1 VPQSF
6 VECLFSTRQRHSLPC
21 LFCWHT
27 TKSWVCHCFF
37 WHTTSPEFVVCFF
50 EVHDKSNKKFSS
62 SPSIY
67 STSYI
72 QHGVL
77 RFKFW
82 YIYLSCAFLSH
93 EFVVCFFLAQGK
105 VMSLLCA
112 FFKRTS
118 KYLKKF
124 PLLISNFFST
134 LYIHFVTSLYL
145 FAILTN

>member
-82 YIYLSCAFLSH
+82 YIYLSCAFFESWVCCVLFLGTRQSH
-93 EFVVCFFLAQGK
+93 EFVVCFFQTHIK
-105 VMSLLCA
+105 VSEE
-112 FFKRTS
+112 
-118 KYLKKF
+118 
-124 PLLISNFFST
+124 ISSSH
-134 LYIHFVTSLYL
+134 L
-145 FAILTN
+145 